1 MPIAIT
7 HRKNLRS
14 TLIVS
19 ALVIATTLAGAPA
32 VAGETSTAPAAAA
45 DATVQASASAASA
58 TASLDQLTFLSG
70 SPRSWMQ
77 MSCIG
82 RHIQL
87 TASNYSWRAEV
98 PIHPDTRGYDWG
110 DWRNHEASY
119 PGQRKLYLAAGNYYW
134 RVCLKPIDGGYLV
147 ESSLSKP
154 GSAVARLD
162 GVQWVDGLPM
172 KLRRWGNYLTPVYS
186 N

>member
-1 MPIAIT
+1 M
-7 HRKNLRS
+7 
-14 TLIVS
+14 
-19 ALVIATTLAGAPA
+19 
-32 VAGETSTAPAAAA
+32 
-45 DATVQASASAASA
+45 
-58 TASLDQLTFLSG
+58 ASLDQLTFLSG

-87 TASNYSWRAEV
+87 SSSNYSWRAEV
-98 PIHPDTRGYDWG
+98 PIHPDSRGYDWG
-110 DWRNHEASY
+110 DYRNHEWSY
-119 PGQRKLYLAAGNYYW
+119 PGQRKLYLEAGNYYW
-134 RVCLKPIDGGYLV
+134 RVCLKPINGGYLV